1 MIQTS
6 NDHGFLNYTQEEETD
21 ELHLMLNFNTQ
32 TPLFSGRVA
41 GMKICFWPGG
51 DRVGKRLGKA
61 LSIGNCFQRWQ
72 AYQQLF

>member
-41 GMKICFWPGG
+41 GMKICF
-51 DRVGKRLGKA
+51 
-61 LSIGNCFQRWQ
+61 
-72 AYQQLF
+72 